1 VKTQIIRITYPD
13 GIPTPDE
20 YIRFLYDDCVVELL
34 ELPDDETL
42 EALINVH
49 KDADSREIIREIA
62 ARVWH
67 VAHTLGREEA
77 LNETEDYIQGLLQ

>member
-13 GIPTPDE
+13 GIPAPDE

-42 EALINVH
+42 EALINVY

-62 ARVWH
+62 ARVWY
-67 VAHTLGREEA
+67 VAKDLGREEA